1 MAEEAP
7 LQVPALTRTQR
18 IVLTV
23 GSAVAVA
30 LAFQGMMM
38 ARNNYNLWRLEVMAY
53 EMALALA
60 GSCLANYVPGM
71 DELGQRWAAPYVRLN
86 SAWFTHL
93 VSILPSVLVRA
104 ALMTIFLSAVNATII
119 PVNIYRETVELPVL
133 AVFIRFLAD
142 IPTATILCLAVRYAV
157 ERIKK

>member
-1 MAEEAP
+1 MAEEAS

>member
-1 MAEEAP
+1 MTEEA
-7 LQVPALTRTQR
+7 QVVEAQLTRTQR

-53 EMALALA
+53 EMGLALA
-60 GSCLANYVPGM
+60 GSLLANLVPGM
-71 DELGQRWAAPYVRLN
+71 DELGKRWAAPYESLN
-86 SAWFTHL
+86 SGWFTHL
-93 VSILPSVLVRA
+93 VSILPGVLVRA
-104 ALMTIFLSAVNATII
+104 ALMTICLSAVNATVI
-119 PVNIYRETVELPVL
+119 PMNIYRETVELPVL